1 MGRRM
6 RSKKAII
13 ISLSVVIVVVV
24 LVLFVFRPLGRP
36 PADRIAVVSL
46 SGTITFQGASLFSDA
61 AITPDLVRSYL
72 SRAESD
78 EAVKAIVIRVNSPG
92 GTVTACQEILEE
104 IERVRE
110 KIPVVAVMENMAAS
124 GGYYISTGADRIVAS
139 PVAMTGSI
147 GVISQVVNVEGLYE
161 KLGVSVQTF
170 KGGRYKDMY
179 SGLRELTQEEE
190 EIMQRLVDEY
200 YEHFVGVV
208 AAGRGLSRE
217 ETRELATGQLYTG
230 AEAYRLGLVD
240 ELGGLD
246 TALDVALGLAGLESA
261 WVEYYRLPR
270 RPVWSLLWFG
280 DALRMRLWG
289 FSAEDMM
296 LLEILSQSYPQPRFL
311 YQG

>member
-1 MGRRM
+1 M

-13 ISLSVVIVVVV
+13 ISLSIVLVVVILV
-24 LVLFVFRPLGRP
+24 LVMVGPLARP
-36 PADRIAVVSL
+36 PADRIAVITL
-46 SGTITFQGASLFSDA
+46 SGTITFQGASLFSGA

-72 SRAESD
+72 RRAEAD
-78 EAVKAIVIRVNSPG
+78 RAVRAIVIRVDSPG

-104 IERVRE
+104 IERVGE
-110 KIPVVAVMENMAAS
+110 KVPVVVAMENMAAS
-124 GGYYISTGADRIVAS
+124 GGYYISMGADRIVAS
-139 PVAMTGSI
+139 PVATTGSI

-161 KLGVSVQTF
+161 RLGVSVETF

-179 SGLRELTQEEE
+179 SGLRELTEEEE
-190 EIMQRLVDEY
+190 EIMQGMVDEY

-240 ELGGLD
+240 ELGGLE
-246 TALDVALGLAGLESA
+246 TALNVALELADLESA
-261 WVEYYRLPR
+261 WVEYYRPPR
-270 RPVWSLLWFG
+270 RSVWSLFGFG
-280 DALRMRLWG
+280 DALKMRLWG
-289 FSAEDMM
+289 LSAEDVM
-296 LLEILSQSYPQPRFL
+296 LLEILSQSYPQPSFL